1 MQDQNHEKNKRIFV
15 SSLSTEQ
22 RLLLENILKD
32 RGWEFKSIPY
42 AFWQAKDTS
51 TVIVAY
57 ESGKLTVQGKGTEDF
72 VLYTLEPQ
80 ILNTYSYGYEKSEAA
95 SSSAVQ
101 EDPLAS
107 FTPHAGLD
115 ESGKGDFF
123 GPLVISSV
131 FVSSTDEAR
140 ALLKAGVRD
149 SKTIKSDAAILK
161 TASQIRQIVQ
171 GRFSVVVIGPEAY
184 NRMYEKIGNLNRL
197 LAWGHARALENI
209 LDKSPECPEVIAD
222 KFGDERLILNA
233 LMEKGRNIKVT
244 QRTKAEADV
253 AVAAASILARA
264 GFIKKLEEMGAPFSV
279 TLPRGASAA
288 VEATAV
294 GIIEAGGSDRLHTIA
309 KMHFKTAYKVLGLP
323 MPEKPAYQ
331 KYR

>member
-1 MQDQNHEKNKRIFV
+1 MQDQNQEKNKRIFV
-15 SSLSTEQ
+15 SSISAEQ
-22 RLLLENILKD
+22 RTLLENILKD
-32 RGWEFKSIPY
+32 RGWEFKKIPY
-42 AFWQAKDTS
+42 AFWQAKDS
-51 TVIVAY
+51 TTVLVAY

-72 VLYTLEPQ
+72 VLYTLEPMV
-80 ILNTYSYGYEKSEAA
+80 LNTYSYGYEKADAA
-95 SSSAVQ
+95 SSAEQ
-101 EDPLAS
+101 QDPLAS
-107 FTPHAGLD
+107 FSPHAGLD

-131 FVSSTDEAR
+131 FVASTDEAR

-184 NRMYEKIGNLNRL
+184 NRMYDKIGNLNRL
-197 LAWGHARALENI
+197 LAWGHARALEN
-209 LDKSPECPEVIAD
+209 LLEKSPECPEVIAD

-279 TLPRGASAA
+279 TLPRGASSA
-288 VEATAV
+288 VETTAT
-294 GIIEAGGSDRLHTIA
+294 GIIEAGGADRLHTIA

-323 MPEKPAYQ
+323 MPDKQDYQ